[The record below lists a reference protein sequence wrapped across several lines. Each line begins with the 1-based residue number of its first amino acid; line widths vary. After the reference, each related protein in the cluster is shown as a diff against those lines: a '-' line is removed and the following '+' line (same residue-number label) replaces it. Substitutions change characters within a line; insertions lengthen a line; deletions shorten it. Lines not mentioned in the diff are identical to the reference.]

1 MGKAGKRQE
10 MVEDRCA
17 EMHIEV
23 RCAKE
28 FRVKV
33 LLVKGV
39 CVKVCKSG
47 VCDIESCVK
56 LLWVKEWCG
65 RGAGVKM
72 LFVQVLRGSVCVQ
85 VLCVKEL
92 SGTEVSVCVYH
103 LHRCKTSL
111 YCRGP
116 LGNIAVSGQ

>member
-1 MGKAGKRQE
+1 M
-10 MVEDRCA
+10 CA